1 MLFGVCCSIDQAEI
15 AKKTGFDYFEC
26 TLSSVGQ
33 MTDEEF
39 SVFKQKIDTLDFY
52 PLAMNVMLPGTFRL
66 TGDEA
71 DHETPLHFLE
81 KAYSRAA
88 AVKTESIVFGSAGAR
103 NLPEGFT
110 DVKRAYD
117 QLESFAVQAGDL
129 AKQNNIKLAIEPLS
143 FRESNIIN
151 LVSEAMYLAER
162 VNHPNVK
169 ILADYYHMVCN
180 KDSVSAIRA
189 FGQSLEHCHIAEA
202 KSRAYPAPSD
212 GQDYSPFFL
221 ALKDAGYQGKVS
233 LEAGDDRPFEEA
245 VRTSFDYLK
254 QYFES

>member
-1 MLFGVCCSIDQAEI
+1 MLFGVCCSIDQAKI
-15 AKKTGFDYFEC
+15 AKKIGFDYFEC

-39 SVFKQKIDTLDFY
+39 SVFKQKADSLAFY

-71 DHETPLHFLE
+71 DHETPLLFLE

-88 AVKTESIVFGSAGAR
+88 EVKTESIVFGSAGAR
-103 NLPEGFT
+103 NLPKGFT

-117 QLESFAVQAGDL
+117 QLESFTVQAGDL
-129 AKQNNIKLAIEPLS
+129 ARNNGIKLAIEPLS
-143 FRESNIIN
+143 FKESNIIN

-180 KDSVSAIRA
+180 KESVSSIHA
-189 FGQSLEHCHIAEA
+189 FGHNLEHCHIAEA
-202 KSRAYPAPSD
+202 KNRAYPDPSD
-212 GQDYSPFFL
+212 GQDYSLFFS
-221 ALKDAGYQGKVS
+221 ALKDVGYQGKVS
-233 LEAGDDRPFEEA
+233 LEAGDNRSFEEA
-245 VRTSFDYLK
+245 AKTSFDYLK
-254 QYFES
+254 PYFE